1 MEGLLSTGP
10 TLSSSRGSGLINLQ
24 VLKDLEVYLLVW
36 TKLDSE
42 CVISKLH
49 GYFGFSFTVIRGRH
63 IDYLFQIVGLR
74 MPEPG

>member
-1 MEGLLSTGP
+1 MLV
-10 TLSSSRGSGLINLQ
+10 NLQ
-24 VLKDLEVYLLVW
+24 VLKDLEVYFLVW

-42 CVISKLH
+42 CVIFKLH
-49 GYFGFSFTVIRGRH
+49 GYFGFSFTVIRGRR